1 MLVAGAALNYK
12 YLSHPIALTLSG
24 FEESITYI
32 PNEAFEVQNSFWLIA
47 FLVFPNPAVPR
58 NLTKSPRAL
67 TTVPWTVSDQLAMSA
82 VP

>member
-47 FLVFPNPAVPR
+47 FLVFLNPAVPR
-58 NLTKSPRAL
+58 NPTESPRAL
-67 TTVPWTVSDQLAMSA
+67 TPFPGLFLTNLP
-82 VP
+82 